1 MWSEPRPAHVP
12 GPDKRDW
19 ALVGALL
26 VAALVEVAARPEFS
40 FVGPSLAV
48 VVGLLPTLLWR
59 RSRPL
64 AMASIGFGV
73 TAGIAAARLATG
85 HALPELH
92 TTAFLLLLPYSLFRW
107 GSGRE
112 GVVGAAVV
120 LSLSALGLYSNQ
132 NRPDDIAGGL
142 AVVVAAMA
150 FGTAARHRARARWHE
165 LEQAKLLE
173 RERLARDLH
182 DTVAHHVSAI
192 AIHAQAGQAVAATH
206 QGAAVDALRL
216 IETEAS
222 RTLAEMRAIVRSL
235 RRDEAAELAPGP
247 HIEDLAR
254 RAGRPGELAQS
265 PRIEDL
271 EQLSGLPAEL
281 ARSPRIEDLEWLAN
295 GPTELAPGPP
305 IEGPEK
311 LARRP
316 TESAPGQRIGELEK
330 LARRFTDGPAINVAL
345 SGKIDDLPHTIS
357 AAVYRVAQES
367 ITNARRHARNATR
380 IEVAVVVDEEF
391 VRLHVRDDGDPTQA
405 RPSAGYGLIGMSERA
420 ELVGGTCHA
429 GPAPERGWTVTAVL
443 PCKGRTS

>member
-1 MWSEPRPAHVP
+1 MWSEPRPTHVP
-12 GPDKRDW
+12 GPDQRDRV
-19 ALVGALL
+19 LVGALL
-26 VAALVEVAARPEFS
+26 VAALLEVATRPELS
-40 FVGPSLAV
+40 STGLALAV
-48 VVGLLPTLLWR
+48 VIGLLPTLLWR

-85 HALPELH
+85 HTVPELH

-120 LSLSALGLYSNQ
+120 LAFSALGLYSNQ

-192 AIHAQAGQAVAATH
+192 AIHAQAGQAVAAAQ
-206 QGAAVDALRL
+206 QGTAVDALRL

-235 RRDEAAELAPGP
+235 RQDEAAELAPGP
-247 HIEDLAR
+247 RIEDLAR
-254 RAGRPGELAQS
+254 RAGR
-265 PRIEDL
+265 
-271 EQLSGLPAEL
+271 PAEL
-281 ARSPRIEDLEWLAN
+281 ARSPRIEDLEA
-295 GPTELAPGPP
+295 PTEG
-305 IEGPEK
+305 
-311 LARRP
+311 
-316 TESAPGQRIGELEK
+316 APGQRIGELEK
-330 LARRFTDGPAINVAL
+330 FAGRSTDGPAINVAL
-345 SGKIDDLPHTIS
+345 SGKIDDLPPTIS
-357 AAVYRVAQES
+357 SAVYRVAQES

-380 IEVAVVVDEEF
+380 IEVAVVVDEAS
-391 VRLHVRDDGDPTQA
+391 VRLHVRDDGDPSQA
-405 RPSAGYGLIGMSERA
+405 RPSAGYGLIGMIERA
-420 ELVGGTCHA
+420 ELVGGTCRA
-429 GPAPERGWTVTAVL
+429 GPDPERGWTVTAVL
-443 PCKGRTS
+443 PCRGRTP